1 MERSYLIEWA
11 RRSRGMTQV
20 ELASRAGTSQA
31 TLSAYERGLKSPSLK
46 VAQRLLEATGYDINL
61 RVHIDWVQH
70 LHPDVVPFWSPSILL
85 GVETPA
91 CFARL
96 TIRDSLRDGERR
108 TFQLLNRED
117 RKPYE
122 ILIQRHHPDETIR
135 WIDGALLADA
145 WDELDLPELIREAWK
160 LAVFI
165 AREPFDID
173 AEWYAMEQIVPGQTS
188 QVWSR
193 QTKRLRLPKPPP
205 PRRSRFDPRRSPSSP
220 SSCLSPS

>member
-1 MERSYLIEWA
+1 MDRSYLIEWA

-20 ELASRAGTSQA
+20 ELAEKAGTSQA
-31 TLSAYERGLKSPSLK
+31 TVSAYERGLKSPSLR
-46 VAQRLLEATGYDINL
+46 VAQRLLEATGHDINL

-70 LHPDVVPFWSPSILL
+70 LHPDVVPFWSPSILW

-108 TFQLLNRED
+108 TFHLLNRDD
-117 RKPYE
+117 RKRAYE
-122 ILIQRHHPDETIR
+122 ILIQRHHPDEMIR
-135 WIDGALLADA
+135 WIDGALLIDV
-145 WDELDLPELIREAWK
+145 WDELDLPDPIREAWK

-173 AEWYAMEQIVPGQTS
+173 AEWYAMEQIVSGQTS
-188 QVWSR
+188 QVWNR

-205 PRRSRFDPRRSPSSP
+205 PRRSRFDPRPP
-220 SSCLSPS
+220 PAEG